1 MCRVSREMGPHRGKT
16 NPLQRLALKTREAEF
31 LEFIKPVGLGTWSF
45 GGQLTQHWAS
55 WRASDSQDTTLKE
68 KVAFAE
74 RERKSSSLHN
84 TGANRKQICSR

>member
-45 GGQLTQHWAS
+45 GGQLIQHWVS
-55 WRASDSQDTTLKE
+55 LEGRDSQDTALKE
-68 KVAFAE
+68 TEAWAE
-74 RERKSSSLHN
+74 KQQKNSSLSN
-84 TGANRKQICSR
+84 TRAKRRH